1 MSFWYKP
8 PKKIDPNKIY
18 DMMSS
23 EGTQT
28 MFDRSEQM
36 LDPNSPLMQAQ
47 YNKLQQQGQESLYT
61 QNRMNRMN
69 MASQGLSGQSGVANA
84 MSNEN
89 ALKTSGN
96 ISNQF
101 SDMMT
106 NNLSMSNSL
115 LGQATQNDMTA
126 RDAMS
131 SAYGQNITAQNNFQ
145 ASKDAFWTQMGG
157 AAIAAMSDK
166 RLKKNIKKVGKVKTK
181 DGKKVN
187 LYSFEYK
194 GQKKK
199 QVGVMAQEIEKSH
212 PSAVN
217 KNKNGMRSVNY
228 GALFG

>member
-28 MFDRSEQM
+28 MFDRSEAL
-36 LDPNSPLMQAQ
+36 LDPNSPINQAM
-47 YNKLQQQGQESLYT
+47 YNKLHSTGQENLYT
-61 QNRMNRMN
+61 QNRLNRMN

-84 MSNEN
+84 ISVEN
-89 ALKTSGN
+89 ALKNSGN
-96 ISNQF
+96 IMNQF
-101 SDMMT
+101 TDMMT
-106 NNLSMSNSL
+106 NNLGMSNSL
-115 LGQATQNDMTA
+115 LQQATANDMTA
-126 RDAMS
+126 RDAS
-131 SAYGQNITAQNNFQ
+131 ASAYGQNITAQNNFQ

-157 AAIAAMSDK
+157 AAIAAMSDR
-166 RLKKNIKKVGKVKTK
+166 RLKKNIKKVGKVRTK

-199 QVGVMAQEIEKSH
+199 QVGVLAQEIEKSH

-217 KNKNGMRSVNY
+217 KNKQGMRSVNY